1 MSRVVKR
8 HRVIFSVLTLSVVA
22 LASAFFANGALA
34 GNPKSVVESLSNE
47 SRIGALEYWTPERLA
62 SARPMPLPRISAE
75 DALGSNGA
83 NYVEE
88 QAFGK
93 PASGEGRQPAAKLPA
108 SLGRRLLSPEQIRA
122 IQSNPAWSDENDELE
137 GNNVGTLGA
146 HFSSTRVF
154 PDAATTTYPYLT
166 VGKLFFTIPG
176 QGNFICSG
184 SVLRPRVVL
193 TAGHCVHSG
202 TSNPGFYQNFMFV
215 PAFNNNFA
223 PAGIWDWQYVVS
235 PTTWTQGGGTFPNAQ
250 DIAMFE
256 MRDLLVNGVSTK
268 IGTITGFLGFT
279 ISKLFPNHTTMLGYP
294 ANHDNGMRM
303 HQVNA
308 ESFNK
313 VNPNAV
319 QYGSDMRG
327 GSSGGPWVQNFGV
340 PAAGQT
346 GGSNAATN
354 RVVGV
359 TSFGFVSTTPLA
371 QGSSVPDSRF
381 STVLTMVCN
390 HRAGN
395 C

>member
-1 MSRVVKR
+1 MSRAIKR
-8 HRVIFSVLTLSVVA
+8 HRSTLSILAFSGAA
-22 LASAFFANGALA
+22 LTTAFLALDAQA
-34 GNPKSVVESLSNE
+34 GNPKSTVETLSNE
-47 SRIGALEYWTPERLA
+47 SRGSALEYWTPERLA
-62 SARPMPLPRISAE
+62 SARPMPLPRISAQ
-75 DALGSNGA
+75 DATGA
-83 NYVEE
+83 NYIEE
-88 QAFGK
+88 QAFGE
-93 PASGEGRQPAAKLPA
+93 PVSGEGRAPARP
-108 SLGRRLLSPEQIRA
+108 LGTDLSRRLLSPEQIRA
-122 IQSNPAWSDENDELE
+122 IQSNPAWTDEGDELV

-166 VGKLFFTIPG
+166 VGKLFFTVPG
-176 QGNFICSG
+176 EGNFICSG

-202 TSNPGFYQNFMFV
+202 DNSPGFHTNFLFV
-215 PAFNNNFA
+215 PAFRNGVA
-223 PAGIWDWQYVVS
+223 PAGSWDWNFVVA
-235 PTTWTQGGGTFPNAQ
+235 PTAWTQGGGNFPNAQ
-250 DIAMFE
+250 DIAMIE
-256 MRDLLVNGVSTK
+256 TDDLLVNGVATK

-279 ISKLFPNHTTMLGYP
+279 TLKLFPNHTTMLGYP
-294 ANHDNGMRM
+294 ANHDTGMRM

-340 PAAGQT
+340 VAAGQT
-346 GGSNAATN
+346 GGSNTGSN

-381 STVLTMVCN
+381 STVLTTVCN